1 MPREIAQSQGCDVV
15 TDTMQNLFLIAAVSL
30 AMVVI
35 ALTAAILFF
44 LIKESVLKKISMPLV
59 SFAAGALFSSAF
71 FHLIPSSILIVKSSS
86 KTLTLTVLG
95 FCLFFAIEQFLHWH
109 HTHSPEMASKTHS
122 EQSEVKT
129 SLSSYMVWLLLVAD
143 SLHNLLGGLAIGT
156 TLIHDTKAGLA
167 AALAAALHEMPQE
180 LGDMAIFIACGMS
193 KPKALYLNLLS
204 SLTFPLGA
212 LLSWFA
218 EFEALPLLILI
229 AAGNFIY
236 IAATD
241 LIPEVKNNTNLLS
254 NILHFLMFLLGVGLM
269 LALG

>member
-1 MPREIAQSQGCDVV
+1 VPHEIAQSQGCDVV
-15 TDTMQNLFLIAAVSL
+15 TDTMVNLFLILAVSL
-30 AMVVI
+30 AMVTI
-35 ALTAAILFF
+35 ALMAAILFF
-44 LIKESVLKKISMPLV
+44 LIKESVLKQISMPLV

-71 FHLIPSSILIVKSSS
+71 FHLIPSSILILKSIPR
-86 KTLTLTVLG
+86 TLMLTVLG
-95 FCLFFAIEQFLHWH
+95 FCLVFAIEQFLPWH
-109 HTHSPEMASKTHS
+109 HTHSPEITNKTPSNPS
-122 EQSEVKT
+122 ELQT
-129 SLSSYMVWLLLVAD
+129 SLSSHLVWLLLVAD

-156 TLIHDTKAGLA
+156 TLTHDTKAGLA

-180 LGDMAIFIACGMS
+180 LGDMAVFIACGLS
-193 KPKALYLNLLS
+193 KPKALYYNLLS

-218 EFEALPLLILI
+218 EFEALPLLIPI

-241 LIPEVKNNTNLLS
+241 LIPEVKKNTRLPS
-254 NILHFLMFLLGVGLM
+254 NILHFFMFVFGVGLM